1 MTRGMNA
8 LNALV
13 DRTRWIRRPRPYRRA
28 HGRTVGRADERDPRP
43 PDAATL
49 GDPPSVE
56 DRRGNGHRR
65 GASHGVVGGPGGP
78 RHSAP
83 SPACLTPRAGHRC
96 GEALGTAGRS
106 RRTRGPRRAV
116 LGSLRGLEASAH
128 GHRQHR
134 QRSEGVHDLLE
145 HVISFLPVDD
155 RWAELSSACTGHRP
169 RAPTW
174 PAPLR
179 CTAGA
184 STLRASLASDHL
196 LRFSSRAASTERPC
210 PRISRW
216 PRPLI
221 GRYRTLGRS
230 LVGDDGPGLVCIA
243 RTKHRGDGVVT
254 GWATRPSPPPRR

>member
-1 MTRGMNA
+1 MLA
-8 LNALV
+8 IHAA
-13 DRTRWIRRPRPYRRA
+13 RPS
-28 HGRTVGRADERDPRP
+28 GP
-43 PDAATL
+43 PAEA
-49 GDPPSVE
+49 
-56 DRRGNGHRR
+56 
-65 GASHGVVGGPGGP
+65 GGPEGLDVQFLVRYAGLKP
-78 RHSAP
+78 APTAIASIASAP
-83 SPACLTPRAGHRC
+83 REYTIFLSMTFPSFPTDV
-96 GEALGTAGRS
+96 RS
-106 RRTRGPRRAV
+106 
-116 LGSLRGLEASAH
+116 
-128 GHRQHR
+128 
-134 QRSEGVHDLLE
+134 
-145 HVISFLPVDD
+145 
-155 RWAELSSACTGHRP
+155 AELSSACTGHRP